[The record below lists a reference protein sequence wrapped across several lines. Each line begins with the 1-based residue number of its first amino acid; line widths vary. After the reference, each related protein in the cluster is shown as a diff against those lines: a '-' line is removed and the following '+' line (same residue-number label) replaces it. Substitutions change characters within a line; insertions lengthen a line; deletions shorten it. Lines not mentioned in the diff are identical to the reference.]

1 MLESRAIFRHLEN
14 VPSDLMRPPP
24 KITSSPI
31 PSKNF
36 SESPNKSFDKE
47 NYTGEFI
54 YKTVS
59 FASFKPD
66 HQTETSCKLN
76 DDLSEKLA
84 SEGPAKEEQEGKF
97 QILLEQNQ
105 RLIEIVNESIEEKEL
120 WREKYETMENRR
132 SEDEGEIE
140 EMKKREKEMGN
151 LECLRGMQEGIRE
164 IKGYFYHKL
173 GNVLRENEEL
183 KQTNRDLIQK
193 NQDLEEELEY
203 KRDLIEK
210 FETEL
215 VETKVG
221 VRDLND
227 IFKGIL
233 KSKGGNDY
241 QDQNEE
247 VNMKDF
253 ESNIREVAL
262 DNKKLMSDHERL
274 SNINEEQERQIKL
287 LQEKLGE
294 NQDFALIRE
303 QLTKKAHKYKN
314 LKEKYDFETTSL
326 KTKVE
331 ESQKELL
338 AIKNKY
344 QILFKESNERIQT
357 LSLHYE
363 EAQKSFENEVEKNY
377 EEEKNRLMSCLIEER
392 QENHNIIKKLEE
404 KLRNSENE
412 INDLKDNI
420 NMELEELGGKY
431 SLQQDRYREKEVQM
445 VNEIKRLNVILDL
458 SF

>member
-1 MLESRAIFRHLEN
+1 MLESRAIFRHIEN

-47 NYTGEFI
+47 NYTNEFT

-66 HQTETSCKLN
+66 HQTEASCKLN
-76 DDLSEKLA
+76 DDISEKMA
-84 SEGPAKEEQEGKF
+84 SVGPIKEEQEGKF

-105 RLIEIVNESIEEKEL
+105 RLIEIVNESIEEKEF
-120 WREKYETMENRR
+120 WREKYERMENRR
-132 SEDEGEIE
+132 SEDEGRIE
-140 EMKKREKEMGN
+140 EMEKREKEMGN

-183 KQTNRDLIQK
+183 KQTNRVLIEK
-193 NQDLEEELEY
+193 NHDLEEELEY

-215 VETKVG
+215 VETKLG
-221 VRDLND
+221 VKDLND
-227 IFKGIL
+227 IFKGI
-233 KSKGGNDY
+233 SKNKQNNDY

-247 VNMKDF
+247 INMKDF
-253 ESNIREVAL
+253 ESNIREIVL
-262 DNKKLMSDHERL
+262 ENKKLTSDHERL
-274 SNINEEQERQIKL
+274 SNITEEQERQMKL
-287 LQEKLGE
+287 LQEKLCE
-294 NQDFALIRE
+294 NQDFALIRD
-303 QLTKKAHKYKN
+303 QLTKKAEKYKN
-314 LKEKYDFETTSL
+314 LKEKYDFETISM
-326 KTKVE
+326 KTKLE

-338 AIKNKY
+338 SIKNKY

-377 EEEKNRLMSCLIEER
+377 EDEKNRLMSCLIEER
-392 QENHNIIKKLEE
+392 QENHNNIKKLEE

-431 SLQQDRYREKEVQM
+431 SLQQDKYREKEIQM
-445 VNEIKRLNVILDL
+445 VNEIKRLNVI
-458 SF
+458 FQIF